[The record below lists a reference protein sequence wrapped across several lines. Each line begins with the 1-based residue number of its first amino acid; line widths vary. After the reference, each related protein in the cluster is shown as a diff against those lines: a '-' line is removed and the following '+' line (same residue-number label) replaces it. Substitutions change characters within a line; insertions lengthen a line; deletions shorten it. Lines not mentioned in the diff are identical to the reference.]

1 MIEELSIKNFKS
13 IQDATIRLRNVNILI
28 GANNSGKSNLLDALV
43 FYQRMLVMELS
54 EVFGPGPFSF
64 HNTFFRGSNIR
75 LDYIGFEVKYGT
87 NGQIIH
93 KFKLEDYLNKGPYG
107 PRFLLRLRDESII
120 VDSIEEK
127 RENQSDLLLRTRWKH
142 GDINSDNLIEFVKSC
157 RSMRKFQF
165 IPKEIKRERTI
176 DPLDDSVPFLQFDG
190 NNLVNVLFNLR
201 DRQPEAFREIID
213 DFRAIFPEV
222 SGLSFKHLGESKY
235 GLEFSRQIGGRTWR
249 FIGPEISDG
258 FAITLAIC
266 TLIHNPFSPRIILIE
281 EIENGLNPST
291 LRAILENIIISS
303 ERKEIQFLV
312 TTHSPIL
319 LELLSSNP
327 EYIIV
332 CEQEAG
338 NSKYT
343 PLQDILLKFG
353 PDYKHGESLFHLWFD
368 GLIGGL

>member
-1 MIEELSIKNFKS
+1 
-13 IQDATIRLRNVNILI
+13 
-28 GANNSGKSNLLDALV
+28 
-43 FYQRMLVMELS
+43 
-54 EVFGPGPFSF
+54 
-64 HNTFFRGSNIR
+64 
-75 LDYIGFEVKYGT
+75 
-87 NGQIIH
+87 
-93 KFKLEDYLNKGPYG
+93 
-107 PRFLLRLRDESII
+107 
-120 VDSIEEK
+120 
-127 RENQSDLLLRTRWKH
+127 
-142 GDINSDNLIEFVKSC
+142 
-157 RSMRKFQF
+157 
-165 IPKEIKRERTI
+165 
-176 DPLDDSVPFLQFDG
+176 
-190 NNLVNVLFNLR
+190 LR
-201 DRQPEAFREIID
+201 DRQPEAFQEIIE

-222 SGLSFKHLGESKY
+222 IGLSFKHLGESKY
-235 GLEFSRQIGGRTWR
+235 GLEFSRRIGKKTWK

-266 TLIHNPFSPRIILIE
+266 TLIHNPYSPRIILIE

-327 EYIIV
+327 EYVIV

-338 NSKYT
+338 KSKYT

>member
-1 MIEELSIKNFKS
+1 MIEEITIKNFKS
-13 IQDATIRLRNVNILI
+13 IQKATIRLRNVNILI
-28 GANNSGKSNLLDALV
+28 GANNSGKSNLLDALEL
-43 FYQRMLVMELS
+43 YQRMLVMELS

-64 HNTFFRGSNIR
+64 YNTFFRGSDIR
-75 LDYIGFEVKYGT
+75 SDYIGFEVKYGT

-93 KFKLEDYLNKGPYG
+93 KFKLESYFNKGPG
-107 PRFLLRLRDESII
+107 PRFLLRIRDESII

-127 RENQSDLLLRTRWKH
+127 SEDQSDLLLRKRWKH
-142 GDINSDNLIEFVKSC
+142 GDIDSDNLIDFVKSC

-165 IPKEIKRERTI
+165 VPKEIKRERTI
-176 DPLDDSVPFLQFDG
+176 DPLDDSVPFLQFNG

-201 DRQPEAFREIID
+201 DRQPEAFQEIIK

-222 SGLSFKHLGESKY
+222 IGLSFRHLGESKY
-235 GLEFSRQIGGRTWR
+235 GIEFSRRIGRKIWK

-266 TLIHNPFSPRIILIE
+266 TLIHNPYSPRIILIE

-291 LRAILENIIISS
+291 LRVILENIIISS
-303 ERKEIQFLV
+303 ERKQIQFLV
-312 TTHSPIL
+312 TTHSPVL

-338 NSKYT
+338 ISKYT
-343 PLQDILLKFG
+343 SLQDILLKFG
-353 PDYKHGESLFHLWFD
+353 PDYKRGESLFHLWFD